1 MFTSCKEF
9 VQLQNWSK
17 ERHLILLIFCFIRGK
32 CWPRGNI
39 FDVVE
44 QGKHFSKRSAPG
56 YMLNGDLLKLFR
68 IRTMARISHF
78 VCLGKQF
85 YHTHD
90 LKCVEVFTFCIRSY
104 FFVKIYM
111 FFSTTYYFWK
121 CESVFMLL
129 TENILVL
136 TSWSFFL
143 LEEVMW
149 QNNSHVFLMLGG
161 MGVAFNYIFSF
172 FIFFFLIPSQRY

>member
-32 CWPRGNI
+32 CWTRGNI

-78 VCLGKQF
+78 VCLGKQL

-90 LKCVEVFTFCIRSY
+90 LKGVEVFIFCIRSY
-104 FFVKIYM
+104 FFSRFICFSLPHVTFGNVNLCSCSWQKISLFLPLGPFSCWKKLCDKIIHM
-111 FFSTTYYFWK
+111 FF
-121 CESVFMLL
+121 
-129 TENILVL
+129 
-136 TSWSFFL
+136 
-143 LEEVMW
+143 
-149 QNNSHVFLMLGG
+149 
-161 MGVAFNYIFSF
+161 
-172 FIFFFLIPSQRY
+172 